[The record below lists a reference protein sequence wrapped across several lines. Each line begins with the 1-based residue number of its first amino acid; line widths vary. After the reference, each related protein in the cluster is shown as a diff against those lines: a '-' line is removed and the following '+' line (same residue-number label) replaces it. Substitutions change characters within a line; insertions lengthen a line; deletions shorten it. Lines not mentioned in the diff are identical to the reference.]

1 VVVEECD
8 CVEAVVVEE
17 LACEQDGVVARED
30 ESRGARAAGSCAE
43 GAEGIDLDQLD
54 DPATGRQYGEAE
66 VVAAAAAVVV
76 VVDGKSYAAN
86 GSVKAWDAT
95 DARRPTMMSQ
105 WPDGAACCRA
115 VLGPC

>member
-1 VVVEECD
+1 M
-8 CVEAVVVEE
+8 VEE
-17 LACEQDGVVARED
+17 LAYEQDGVAREED
-30 ESRGARAAGSCAE
+30 ENRGASAANSCAK
-43 GAEGIDLDQLD
+43 GAEGIDLDQPD
-54 DPATGRQYGEAE
+54 DPAAGRQYGEA
-66 VVAAAAAVVV
+66 VVVAAVVV
-76 VVDGKSYAAN
+76 VVVHGKNYAAN